1 MRPGRIL
8 DPMIEEETAADRER
22 RLARR
27 LRETVA
33 HARAGSAYFR
43 RTLPA
48 IRPDCAIPDELVA
61 YLDLIVA
68 ISKAGESRLQ
78 APLVEAGAVLPA
90 TVDHTPPTL
99 VAALRAGAPVAALP
113 GVRAAELAANL
124 RLLVQHLELKVRL
137 AAEAALLV
145 GQSRLSLALVDWA
158 NKWRDCGRTLR
169 AVTIRARARAYVAD
183 LEENAAG
190 LC

>member
-1 MRPGRIL
+1 MSHIFDLPHGTPPCNL
-8 DPMIEEETAADRER
+8 CELFLWDVASL
-22 RLARR
+22 LASSR
-27 LRETVA
+27 
-33 HARAGSAYFR
+33 FIR

-90 TVDHTPPTL
+90 TVDHTTPTL
-99 VAALRAGAPVAALP
+99 VAALRAGAPVAVLP

-190 LC
+190 FC